1 MNMQK
6 SQYSMNSDCDLYEK
20 IEQIISH
27 LNQIINLESEVK
39 KLQKHPIK
47 EWMQYLTSE
56 LLYDEINV
64 AHLMMNS
71 KEVTELFDDFKSSK
85 NSKLRNFV
93 ISIKK
98 LSDDIVENYV
108 SEEFKK
114 RYLDSHQSSTKIF
127 DKNEMQNIRF
137 LKDLG

>member
-1 MNMQK
+1 
-6 SQYSMNSDCDLYEK
+6 
-20 IEQIISH
+20 
-27 LNQIINLESEVK
+27 
-39 KLQKHPIK
+39 
-47 EWMQYLTSE
+47 MQYLTSE

-71 KEVTELFDDFKSSK
+71 KEITELFDDFKSSK
-85 NSKLRNFV
+85 NSKLRNYV

-108 SEEFKK
+108 NEEFKK

-127 DKNEMQNIRF
+127 DKNEMQNIIF
-137 LKDLG
+137 LKDFD

>member
-6 SQYSMNSDCDLYEK
+6 SQYSMDSDRDLYEK

-47 EWMQYLTSE
+47 EWMHYLTSE

-85 NSKLRNFV
+85 NSKLRNSV

-108 SEEFKK
+108 NEEFKK
-114 RYLDSHQSSTKIF
+114 RYLDSYQSSTKIF

-137 LKDLG
+137 LKDFD

>member
-1 MNMQK
+1 MD
-6 SQYSMNSDCDLYEK
+6 SDRDLYEK

-27 LNQIINLESEVK
+27 LNQIINLEFEVK

-71 KEVTELFDDFKSSK
+71 KEITELFDDFKNSK
-85 NSKLRNFV
+85 NSKLRNCV

-98 LSDDIVENYV
+98 LSDDILENYV
-108 SEEFKK
+108 NEEFKK
-114 RYLDSHQSSTKIF
+114 RYLDSHQSSTKNF
-127 DKNEMQNIRF
+127 NKNEMKNIRF
-137 LKDLG
+137 LKDIG

>member
-1 MNMQK
+1 MQK
-6 SQYSMNSDCDLYEK
+6 SQYSMDSDRDLYEK

-47 EWMQYLTSE
+47 EWMQYLTLE

-71 KEVTELFDDFKSSK
+71 KEITELFDDFKSSK
-85 NSKLRNFV
+85 NSKLRNSV

-108 SEEFKK
+108 NEEFKK

-137 LKDLG
+137 LKDFG

>member
-1 MNMQK
+1 MQK
-6 SQYSMNSDCDLYEK
+6 SQYSMDSDRDLYEK

-71 KEVTELFDDFKSSK
+71 REITELFDDFKSSK

-98 LSDDIVENYV
+98 LSDHIVENYV
-108 SEEFKK
+108 NEEFKT
-114 RYLDSHQSSTKIF
+114 RYIDSHQSSTKNF

-137 LKDLG
+137 

>member
-1 MNMQK
+1 MKMQI
-6 SQYSMNSDCDLYEK
+6 SQYSMDSDRDLYEK

-47 EWMQYLTSE
+47 EWMQNLTLE

-71 KEVTELFDDFKSSK
+71 KEITELFDDFKSSK

-108 SEEFKK
+108 NEEFKK
-114 RYLDSHQSSTKIF
+114 RYLDSHQSSTKFF

-137 LKDLG
+137 LKYFG

>member
-1 MNMQK
+1 MD
-6 SQYSMNSDCDLYEK
+6 SDRDLYEK

-71 KEVTELFDDFKSSK
+71 REITELFDDFKSSK

-98 LSDDIVENYV
+98 LSDHIVENYV
-108 SEEFKK
+108 NEEFKT
-114 RYLDSHQSSTKIF
+114 RYIDSHQSSTKNF

-137 LKDLG
+137 